1 MIRKEKQSSGRREK
15 ASAGKVLF
23 GNMCGLFVE
32 SFLLVVQK
40 DYNGSLSIMWNRG
53 NALTKNMN
61 CSYAFIGRNGKPS
74 TSCDQRTMIEQQSR
88 NVWNLAS
95 ITVSK

>member
-1 MIRKEKQSSGRREK
+1 MEEEKKHPR
-15 ASAGKVLF
+15 GKFYLAICVDY
-23 GNMCGLFVE
+23 
-32 SFLLVVQK
+32 LLKVFYWYIQR
-40 DYNGSLSIMWNRG
+40 YNGSLSIMWNRG

-61 CSYAFIGRNGKPS
+61 CWYAFIGRNGKPS

-88 NVWNLAS
+88 NLWNLAS